1 MRFDPEARNA
11 RHTHVEPSADRRAWR
26 VQQVLIDSAGLN
38 DWMVDLDVDLEASR
52 EADRPVVHLRSLGP
66 IA

>member
-1 MRFDPEARNA
+1 
-11 RHTHVEPSADRRAWR
+11 
-26 VQQVLIDSAGLN
+26 VQQVLIDPAGLN
-38 DWMVDLDVDLEASR
+38 DWMVDLGVDLEASR